1 MSLTTIVTSQVELPA
16 VRPVTSFGSIPE
28 ERAKVFIVRSR
39 DFTKDHIQ
47 WLLQSLSPGE
57 QARAAGFR
65 FSRDH
70 NSYVVVHGMLRM
82 IIANQFGLESTEV
95 EFEYNEFGKPRLHP
109 RYGKLYFSL
118 SHSRDISL
126 LAFSLRNEIGADIE
140 FMDPSFDFK
149 SIGEACFTPS
159 EQKYIS
165 PGIHGDATRFYRLWT
180 RKEALLKAIGTGITE
195 HLDVE
200 VFRDINLFHGQFS
213 TFPGDQSGKFMLT
226 TAPFETEYM
235 ITVATQE
242 DPDSLLESKDQFSEP
257 LFIFN

>member
-1 MSLTTIVTSQVELPA
+1 MSLTTIVTSQIDLPV
-16 VRPVTSFGSIPE
+16 VRSVTSLGSIPE
-28 ERAKVFIVRSR
+28 DRTKVFIVRSR
-39 DFTKDHIQ
+39 AFTEDHIEG
-47 WLLQSLSPGE
+47 LLGSLGSEE
-57 QARAAGFR
+57 QARAARFR
-65 FSRDH
+65 FTRDH

-82 IIANQFGLESTEV
+82 IIATQFGLQPGEV
-95 EFEYNEFGKPRLHP
+95 EFEYNDFGKPSLNP

-149 SIGEACFTPS
+149 SIGEECFTPS
-159 EQKYIS
+159 EQKYIG
-165 PGIHGDATRFYRLWT
+165 PGIPGDATRFYRLWT
-180 RKEALLKAIGTGITE
+180 RKESLLKAIGTGITE

-213 TFPGDQSGKFMLT
+213 KLQGNQSGKYLLT
-226 TAPFETEYM
+226 TAPFENDYM

-242 DPDSLLESKDQFSEP
+242 DPDSLYENKDQHPEP